1 MIKSL
6 DNFTENN
13 LQGNGVF
20 DRIMGSVELHIHDE
34 YDKNRITGSTYSQAY
49 IQAMQA
55 VLQAATQITL
65 ESDKLELELE
75 KLKLEI
81 EKTKAEIEHVK
92 AQTKLAEA
100 QAEVA
105 KMNEELVHWQ
115 AAATQ
120 AQVCDTI
127 DNGEET
133 YEGDSTN
140 LHGINRQA
148 LEQAKVTTD
157 IAVKKSYLEYAEK
170 MVLGPYGII
179 ESAEGVGAS
188 YYGINGSNAISII
201 NDVRKAFGTPELDT
215 ETYSGE
221 HKQYMNT
228 YAPDV
233 TLESED

>member
-6 DNFTENN
+6 DNFTENI

-34 YDKNRITGSTYSQAY
+34 FVKNRITGTAYAQAY

-65 ESDKLELELE
+65 ESDKIELELE

-81 EKTKAEIEHVK
+81 EKTKAEIEHVQ
-92 AQTKLAEA
+92 AQVELAKI

-105 KMNEELVHWQ
+105 KVNKELVHWQ
-115 AAATQ
+115 AVAEQ
-120 AQVCDTI
+120 AKTCDI
-127 DNGEET
+127 VDNGEET
-133 YEGDSTN
+133 YSGDSTN
-140 LHGINRQA
+140 IHGVTRQI
-148 LEQAKVTTD
+148 LEDHKATRDNTNKTT
-157 IAVKKSYLEYAEK
+157 LLNFAEK
-170 MVLGPYGII
+170 VVLGPYGII
-179 ESAEGVGAS
+179 ESSEGVGAS
-188 YYGINGSNAISII
+188 YYGLNGANAISII
-201 NDVRKAFGTPELDT
+201 NAVRKAYGVPELNTDK
-215 ETYSGE
+215 YSGD
-221 HKQYMNT
+221 HKEYMDT

>member
-20 DRIMGSVELHIHDE
+20 DRIMSSVELHIHDE
-34 YDKNRITGSTYSQAY
+34 YDKTRITGSTYAQAY

-65 ESDKLELELE
+65 ESDKLEL
-75 KLKLEI
+75 
-81 EKTKAEIEHVK
+81 VK

-115 AAATQ
+115 AVATQ